1 MKKFIRALKHFFI
14 PHFGNDY
21 KPHSLRETSVVIV
34 GVIAVL
40 IFFGSVAQYVVITQ
54 PNLASVVSAVLVD
67 LTNADRKANAL
78 GVLTVNPTLVVAAQE
93 KANDMAAKSYFAHTS
108 PEGLTPWHWFS
119 KNGYRFKY
127 AGENL
132 AVNFSD
138 SAEVERAWMNSPGH
152 RANILNGKFTEVGI
166 AISFGKYDG
175 RDVVFVAQLFG
186 RPSLAAAATAPIAR
200 ALASETKTA
209 APAGTPITEQTV
221 RVLSEEISTGDTGPE
236 NEIFVAVENASETDE
251 VAAPAEETTAVN
263 VGTNVSALQRLATMP
278 QTTMRYA
285 YFALIAVVLTALF
298 LNIFI
303 EIRRQHPRHIL
314 YGILLLVFIGAL
326 FYFGQTF
333 VFPQLLVL

>member
-1 MKKFIRALKHFFI
+1 MALVF
-14 PHFGNDY
+14 
-21 KPHSLRETSVVIV
+21 
-34 GVIAVL
+34 
-40 IFFGSVAQYVVITQ
+40 
-54 PNLASVVSAVLVD
+54 
-67 LTNADRKANAL
+67 
-78 GVLTVNPTLVVAAQE
+78 
-93 KANDMAAKSYFAHTS
+93 
-108 PEGLTPWHWFS
+108 

-326 FYFGQTF
+326 FTSVKHLSSLSFWYCRYAPRFSHLQVSFNGSFRMAQNRNCGYITNASISNF
-333 VFPQLLVL
+333 KTKVGRAG